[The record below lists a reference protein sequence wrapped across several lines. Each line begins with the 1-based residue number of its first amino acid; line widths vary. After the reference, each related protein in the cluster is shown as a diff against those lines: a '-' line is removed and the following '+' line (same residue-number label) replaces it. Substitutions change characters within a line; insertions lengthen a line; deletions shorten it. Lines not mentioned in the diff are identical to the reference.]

1 MLPSRLSAVTLVT
14 DDVMA
19 RRGFY
24 EALGFARTYRQVR
37 PNPSA
42 VVAREDIQIHLF
54 GMAGF
59 NPADSY
65 GSVIIVVPD
74 PDAL

>member
-24 EALGFARTYRQVR
+24 EAPRLADAAGARDDY
-37 PNPSA
+37 
-42 VVAREDIQIHLF
+42 ARMET
-54 GMAGF
+54 AG
-59 NPADSY
+59 A
-65 GSVIIVVPD
+65 
-74 PDAL
+74 ALDLDHERGP